1 MAPAIEYA
9 FAAMLFFGLGDLVY
23 KRGAAAGAP
32 AHHFM
37 MVQTW
42 FFTPAVILYGLV
54 TGSLLFNAG
63 ALWGALAGVFIVL
76 GYYNFAYC
84 LKAGSVSIVA
94 PVFRL
99 SFALT
104 AALAVLLLGEP
115 LTAFKLAGLLLA
127 LAAVWLL
134 LGAPAGGNPGA
145 RKQDRAL
152 LLRLLGATAAVAV
165 ANLIY
170 KFGLRAGST
179 PAMLLSAQACTAS
192 VIATTFAARIDGR
205 VSPNRAALRHAPVAA
220 VVLST
225 AFVLLLTGL
234 KTGDA
239 SVLVPVAQMGFVV
252 TALLG
257 FAFMGEPF
265 TARKGAGLLVA
276 LAALAS
282 LAYG

>member
-1 MAPAIEYA
+1 LSPAIEYA

-42 FFTPAVILYGLV
+42 FFTPAVIVYGLV
-54 TGSLLFNAG
+54 TGSLVFNTG

-104 AALAVLLLGEP
+104 AALAVVLLDER
-115 LTAFKLAGLLLA
+115 LTAPKLAGLVLA

-192 VIATTFAARIDGR
+192 VIATAFAARIDGR
-205 VSPNRAALRHAPVAA
+205 VRPNRAAMRHAPVAA
-220 VVLST
+220 LVLST

-257 FAFMGEPF
+257 FAFMGEQF
-265 TARKGAGLLVA
+265 TGRKGAGLVVA

>member
-1 MAPAIEYA
+1 MSPAIEYA

-32 AHHFM
+32 AHQFM

-42 FFTPAVILYGLV
+42 FFTPAVIAYGLI
-54 TGSLLFNAG
+54 TGSLVFNAG

-104 AALAVLLLGEP
+104 AALAVVLLDEA
-115 LTAFKLAGLLLA
+115 LTAPKLAGLVLA

-205 VSPNRAALRHAPVAA
+205 IRPNRAAMRHAPVAA

-257 FAFMGEPF
+257 FVFMGEQF
-265 TARKGAGLLVA
+265 TGRKGTGLVVA

>member
-9 FAAMLFFGLGDLVY
+9 FAAMLFFGLGDLIY

-32 AHHFM
+32 AHQFM

-42 FFTPAVILYGLV
+42 FFTPAVIVYGLI
-54 TGSLLFNAG
+54 TGSLVFNAG

-104 AALAVLLLGEP
+104 AALAVVLLDEA
-115 LTAFKLAGLLLA
+115 LTVPKLAGLVFA

-145 RKQDRAL
+145 PKQDRAL
-152 LLRLLGATAAVAV
+152 LLRLLGATAAVAM

-205 VSPNRAALRHAPVAA
+205 VAPNRAAMRHAPVAA
-220 VVLST
+220 LVLST

-234 KTGDA
+234 KTGAA

-257 FAFMGEPF
+257 FAFMGEQF
-265 TARKGAGLLVA
+265 TARKGMGLLVA